1 MKLALAAMVWVG
13 AGLAALASPASAQQ
27 AGPPPIKVG
36 WLVALT
42 GPNSTV
48 GIGIDRGV
56 RHAADEINK
65 AGGVKGRKIEI
76 VARDTQGDPTKAV
89 NAALELINNEK
100 VEFTIGPTLSGE
112 GLATTPVVARSKV
125 PSMVIGVVDSL
136 IDPVKY
142 PYAFRVIPSNMSW
155 IEGANEYSLKVLKAK
170 KVGIIGEST
179 GFGTTSANLSESTL
193 KAAGVAVAYKGLVDP
208 NQTDLTTELQK
219 ARSAG
224 AEVMI
229 VWTGSAGLIA
239 RMMNAR
245 GDMNWDVP
253 LVGHPAMGS
262 GSVPPLLTKPAYWN
276 NVFIVGFKSSSYDE
290 RGALPARTQQ
300 FLDAA
305 GKSVRIDD
313 TTLWWVAMGY
323 DAVHL
328 IRHAVDKAGSSKP
341 DDVKRALES
350 TKAHPGLFG
359 TYSYSEDNHNGYPVS
374 EIVMNRA
381 DSFKN
386 GAFSLAP
393 GYGSGAQDQRRP

>member
-13 AGLAALASPASAQQ
+13 AGLAVLSSSANAQPTGG
-27 AGPPPIKVG
+27 APLKVG

-56 RHAADEINK
+56 RYAADEINK
-65 AGGVKGRKIEI
+65 AGGVKGRQLQII
-76 VARDTQGDPTKAV
+76 ARDTQGDPTKAV

-155 IEGANEYSLKVLKAK
+155 IEGANDYALKVLKAK

-179 GFGTTSANLSESTL
+179 GFGSMSVNLSESSL
-193 KAAGVAVAYKGLVDP
+193 KAAGAVVAYRGLVDP
-208 NQTDLTTELQK
+208 SQTDLTTELQK
-219 ARSAG
+219 VKSAG

-239 RMMNAR
+239 RLMNAR
-245 GDMNWDVP
+245 EDMGWDVP

-262 GSVPPLLTKPAYWN
+262 GSVPPLLTKASYWT

-290 RGALPARTQQ
+290 AGALPERTQK
-300 FLDAA
+300 FLDSA
-305 GKSVRIDD
+305 GNNIRIDD

-328 IRHAVDKAGSSKP
+328 IRHAVEKAGSSKA
-341 DDVKRALES
+341 DDVKRALEA
-350 TKAHPGLFG
+350 TQRHPGLFG
-359 TYSYSEDNHNGYPVS
+359 TYSYSPSNHNGYPVS

-393 GYGSGAQDQRRP
+393 GYGK